1 MDPQAIE
8 ASFDNGVLEVKI
20 PKPQEPKSQ
29 RVAIKV
35 GPKLEVVEGEDSSE
49 ESAPDTTAEAA

>member
-8 ASFDNGVLEVKI
+8 ANFDNGVLEVKI
-20 PKPQEPKSQ
+20 PKPQEHKPR
-29 RVAIKV
+29 RVAINV

-49 ESAPDTTAEAA
+49 SAPEATAAVA